1 MEPAQVRR
9 ASKWLTGIWAPA
21 CLIPRLVFPTGYLE
35 DFFLRIHFSCVG
47 WWRGICL
54 YALGSGQAPLLSS
67 RWSVRIKGV
76 SKGDMQCLGSYSP
89 RPKGWREAAVPGVW
103 TESHIGGPFGRVGL
117 GCRGYRPHIPLFL
130 NFRFPAR
137 LPPDQIIL
145 KAEGEGASFPGQP
158 PGTKSRS
165 RKSRE
170 KLRGGMMEDQYSFN
184 YEQSQLQMASPPKAR
199 W

>member
-1 MEPAQVRR
+1 MCWMVERHLLICVRV
-9 ASKWLTGIWAPA
+9 WAGTSA
-21 CLIPRLVFPTGYLE
+21 EFQMVSENQRCE
-35 DFFLRIHFSCVG
+35 
-47 WWRGICL
+47 
-54 YALGSGQAPLLSS
+54 Q
-67 RWSVRIKGV
+67 RWH
-76 SKGDMQCLGSYSP
+76 
-89 RPKGWREAAVPGVW
+89 AVPGELLPQ
-103 TESHIGGPFGRVGL
+103 TKGMKGGSSSRSLNRESYRRPLWQGGAWV
-117 GCRGYRPHIPLFL
+117 YRPHIPLFL

-145 KAEGEGASFPGQP
+145 KVEGEGASFPGQP

-184 YEQSQLQMASPPKAR
+184 YEQTQLQMASPPKAR